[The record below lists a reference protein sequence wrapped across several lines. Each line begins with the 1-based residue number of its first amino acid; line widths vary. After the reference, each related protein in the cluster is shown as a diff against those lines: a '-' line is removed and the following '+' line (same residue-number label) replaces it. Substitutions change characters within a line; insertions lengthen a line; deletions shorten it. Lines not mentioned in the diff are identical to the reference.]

1 MHYHCIYKMRERKF
15 VEQNKDKWAQFEQDL
30 RSNKKDPKLL
40 RAQLLQISDDL
51 SYARTFYRNRSVRIY
66 LNGLGQ
72 QIYSQ
77 IYRNKMNIAGSL
89 GTFFKDEI
97 PRIAY
102 FCRKEMLIAFLVLL
116 LSVGIGVF
124 SSARDEG
131 FARSVL
137 GDGYVEM
144 TLENIRS
151 GNPLGVY
158 QHQDQTSMFFS
169 IAGNNL
175 RVALMVF
182 LSGLLASYGAMVI
195 MARNGIMLGVFMY
208 FFYSRNLAS
217 EFNLTVWM
225 HGTIEIL
232 TLVVE
237 TAAGMLLGRGLVYP
251 GTLSRAKA
259 FSIWGKRGAMLFLS
273 TVPFIVF
280 AAFIESF
287 LTRYTGM
294 PDLLR
299 GLLIVLSLLLMLVYF
314 VWYPLLRFRHAEDA
328 DPGMPELSPETGIE
342 FQSDAIYSN
351 GQIFLKAIKACGL
364 KFQLLLR
371 GLILISLV
379 YLGLILLFARSNV
392 HAQFTLLELG
402 MEDLVYRPASAATG
416 KFATLFS
423 NAGLLF
429 NRSGTVAMFA
439 LSSLWL
445 SALILFA
452 LYLFN
457 QILPRP
463 GFRMG
468 KAFLFILPFL
478 SAFNLLL
485 FMRGWYSLLYILLSP
500 LFIVVMVQLIYG
512 YKIRQILQRIP
523 DMLAG
528 AYSRMAGLLFVYLI
542 SGLMGLV
549 FIVSPA
555 SYLAVWLME
564 INVPLSAEAYTSVLQ
579 GIMLFAFILLTGF
592 STLFYVLQ
600 SVFLTFTLRE
610 ITGAEGLNAR
620 IEQMGNT
627 KKAYGIETE

>member
-1 MHYHCIYKMRERKF
+1 M
-15 VEQNKDKWAQFEQDL
+15 A
-30 RSNKKDPKLL
+30 
-40 RAQLLQISDDL
+40 
-51 SYARTFYRNRSVRIY
+51 
-66 LNGLGQ
+66 
-72 QIYSQ
+72 
-77 IYRNKMNIAGSL
+77 
-89 GTFFKDEI
+89 
-97 PRIAY
+97 
-102 FCRKEMLIAFLVLL
+102 
-116 LSVGIGVF
+116 IGVF

-131 FARSVL
+131 FGRSVL

-151 GNPLGVY
+151 GNPMGVY
-158 QHQDQTSMFFS
+158 KHQDQTSMFFS

-195 MARNGIMLGVFMY
+195 MARNGIMLGVFIY

-299 GLLIVLSLLLMLVYF
+299 GLLIVLSLLLMLLYF
-314 VWYPLLRFRHAEDA
+314 VWYPLSRFRHTEDA

-342 FQSDAIYSN
+342 FHSDALYSN
-351 GQIFLKAIKACGL
+351 GQIFLKAIQASGL

-371 GLILISLV
+371 GLLIISLA
-379 YLGLILLFARSNV
+379 YLGLILLMARSEV
-392 HAQFTLLELG
+392 SAQFVLIEMSL
-402 MEDLVYRPASAATG
+402 DDFADNPSRNFAG
-416 KFATLFS
+416 KIGSLFG
-423 NAGLLF
+423 NLGLLF
-429 NRSGTVAMFA
+429 NRSGTLVMYA

-445 SALILFA
+445 SALVLFA
-452 LYLFN
+452 MHVFR
-457 QILPRP
+457 QVLPRP
-463 GFRMG
+463 GFRMQT
-468 KAFLFILPFL
+468 AFLFTVPLVF
-478 SAFNLLL
+478 ATNLLT
-485 FMRGWYSLLYILLSP
+485 FMNTWYQLLYFLLSP
-500 LFIVVMVQLIYG
+500 LLMVVLAQLVFG
-512 YKIRQILQRIP
+512 FDVRQILSQIP
-523 DMLAG
+523 GMLTN
-528 AYSRMAGLLFVYLI
+528 AYSRMGGLLFVYLI
-542 SGLMGLV
+542 SGLMGMV

-564 INVPLSAEAYTSVLQ
+564 MNVPLSAEAHTAVLQ
-579 GIMLFAFILLTGF
+579 GIMLFAFILLSGF
-592 STLFYVLQ
+592 CT
-600 SVFLTFTLRE
+600 VFFAMQCIFLSFTLRE

-620 IEQMGNT
+620 IDQMGKT

>member
-40 RAQLLQISDDL
+40 RTRLLQISDDL
-51 SYARTFYRNRSVRIY
+51 SYARTFYRSRSVRIY

-77 IYRNKMNIAGSL
+77 IYRNKINVAGSL
-89 GTFFKDEI
+89 GTFFKDEV
-97 PRIAY
+97 PRILY
-102 FCRKEMLIAFLVLL
+102 FCRKEMLIAFLVLI
-116 LSVGIGVF
+116 LSVAIGVF

-131 FARSVL
+131 FAKSVL
-137 GDGYVEM
+137 GERYVEM

-151 GNPLGVY
+151 GNPMGVY
-158 QHQDQTSMFFS
+158 QQQDQTSMFFS

-294 PDLLR
+294 PDLLK
-299 GLLIVLSLLLMLVYF
+299 GLLIVLSLLFMLVYF
-314 VWYPLLRFRHAEDA
+314 VWYPLSRFRSAEDA
-328 DPGMPELSPETGIE
+328 DPGMPELSPETGIV
-342 FQSDAIYSN
+342 FQADTIYSN
-351 GQIFLKAIKACGL
+351 GQIFLKAIQACGL

-379 YLGLILLFARSNV
+379 YLGLILLFARSDV
-392 HAQFTLLELG
+392 QAHFTLLELG
-402 MEDLVYRPASAATG
+402 MEDLIYHPASSAAG
-416 KFATLFS
+416 KFATLFG

-429 NRSGTVAMFA
+429 NRSATVMMYA

-445 SALILFA
+445 SALLLFA
-452 LYLFN
+452 MHVFN
-457 QILPRP
+457 LVLPQP
-463 GFRMG
+463 GFRM
-468 KAFLFILPFL
+468 KAAFLFTVPVLF
-478 SAFNLLL
+478 AFNLLL
-485 FMRGWYSLLYILLSP
+485 FLRGWYSLLYFLLSP
-500 LFIVVMVQLIYG
+500 LLIVVLVQMVYG
-512 YKIRQILQRIP
+512 FRIRKILTLVP

-528 AYSRMAGLLFVYLI
+528 AYSRMAGLLFVYLL

-555 SYLAVWLME
+555 SYLAIWLME

-579 GIMLFAFILLTGF
+579 SIMLFAFILLTGF
-592 STLFYVLQ
+592 STLFYAMQ
-600 SVFLTFTLRE
+600 CVFLSFNLRE